1 MEGLFDRARQAGA
14 VDGTA
19 DDLRGGGGG
28 GGGGAGAHYLTLNYM
43 VVMTTC
49 FCFVLS
55 SKTSSRRPRS

>member
-19 DDLRGGGGG
+19 DDLRGGGGS

-43 VVMTTC
+43 SMTTC

-55 SKTSSRRPRS
+55 STNSSRQPRS